1 MAYRHRG
8 DPNLYPADA
17 VLNLPSDKYSHGLA
31 RLTAIEAP
39 RRSFG
44 QAAEA
49 ITRATGVRIGKR
61 QFEQLTV
68 AAAADVDAFY
78 AAHQP
83 APAASDVLL
92 VMQYD
97 GKGIVMRPGALREAT
112 AKAAAGARRKLATR
126 LSPGEKNGRKR
137 MAELGCVH
145 DCEPVPRTA
154 ADIITRPGKSPPKPA
169 RAKTAPVAAGKW
181 LTASVTDDIPAV
193 IAAGFTEA
201 DRRDPARARTWIAL
215 AGGNKQQIEAIE
227 TEAASRGA
235 QVTILIDFI
244 HVIEYLRGAAWSFF
258 ETGDPAAE
266 EWVADQAT
274 KILESKSAQVA
285 AGIRRRATTYGYSAR
300 ERDGADKCGAYL
312 TAKKPYLDYA
322 TVIAASTVEEAMRA
336 LHAETV
342 CLSGSPNVCLAGG
355 VAFNCVS
362 NGRLPEPVYIPPF
375 PHDAGV
381 SLGAAWAITPPA
393 RPVPLESPYL
403 GGALEAGPQ
412 ADRARANGLHVE
424 SFSPEI
430 AIELLL
436 KGAIGAVAE
445 GRAEAGPRALGHR
458 SIIAVPRPADV
469 RDRIN
474 LLKGRERWRPLA
486 PVTLADYAQRLWPGQ
501 GRRALYMV
509 GTATVSAHGQ
519 LVMPA
524 VTHVDATT
532 RPQVLPSG
540 AAPAVE
546 SILRQLQEAGLP
558 PVVVNTSLN
567 GRGEPIIDSAAQAV
581 DTLKGLGLDFLVLDQ
596 YLIRPPR

>member
-1 MAYRHRG
+1 VVSVLADPETGRLTHAEMEVRLTDLSRELVRVLHQDSLDLRAAREARRAPVTGSDGVRRGIVEPGRARGLATVFGEVEVTRMAYRHRG

-39 RRSFG
+39 RGSFG

-61 QFEQLTV
+61 QVEQLTV

-154 ADIITRPGKSPPKPA
+154 ADIIARPGKSPPKTAPA
-169 RAKTAPVAAGKW
+169 KKAPVAAGKW

-193 IAAGFTEA
+193 IAAGFAEA

-215 AGGNKQQIEAIE
+215 VDGNKQQIEAIE
-227 TEAASRGA
+227 AEAARRGA
-235 QVTILIDFI
+235 EVTILIDLI
-244 HVIEYLRGAAWSFF
+244 HVLEYLWGAAWSFF

-300 ERDGADKCGAYL
+300 ERDGADKCAAYL
-312 TAKKPYLDYA
+312 TAKKPYLDYDTALAAGWPIA
-322 TVIAASTVEEAMRA
+322 TGIIEGACRHIVKDRMDITGARWGLDGAEAILKLRA
-336 LHAETV
+336 IH
-342 CLSGSPNVCLAGG
+342 
-355 VAFNCVS
+355 S
-362 NGRLPEPVYIPPF
+362 NGDFEAYWAWHLQQEQQRVHYSRYKDPAIL
-375 PHDAGV
+375 
-381 SLGAAWAITPPA
+381 AA
-393 RPVPLESPYL
+393 
-403 GGALEAGPQ
+403 
-412 ADRARANGLHVE
+412 
-424 SFSPEI
+424 
-430 AIELLL
+430 
-436 KGAIGAVAE
+436 
-445 GRAEAGPRALGHR
+445 
-458 SIIAVPRPADV
+458 
-469 RDRIN
+469 
-474 LLKGRERWRPLA
+474 
-486 PVTLADYAQRLWPGQ
+486 
-501 GRRALYMV
+501 
-509 GTATVSAHGQ
+509 
-519 LVMPA
+519 
-524 VTHVDATT
+524 
-532 RPQVLPSG
+532 
-540 AAPAVE
+540 
-546 SILRQLQEAGLP
+546 
-558 PVVVNTSLN
+558 
-567 GRGEPIIDSAAQAV
+567 
-581 DTLKGLGLDFLVLDQ
+581 
-596 YLIRPPR
+596 